1 MFSEPNINTSP
12 LLEKGAKGKI
22 KYFEKNHCTRLLLIP
37 HTKYRKEQHNKDRG
51 YFTPLINRYFS
62 VKNGGWYFINFLLS
76 DLVPRNM
83 LTKSTTVSR
92 RYAT

>member
-37 HTKYRKEQHNKDRG
+37 HTKYRTEQHNKDRD
-51 YFTPLINRYFS
+51 YFTPYQQVLLGLKRRMVFCH
-62 VKNGGWYFINFLLS
+62 FLSLRI
-76 DLVPRNM
+76 L
-83 LTKSTTVSR
+83 
-92 RYAT
+92 YI